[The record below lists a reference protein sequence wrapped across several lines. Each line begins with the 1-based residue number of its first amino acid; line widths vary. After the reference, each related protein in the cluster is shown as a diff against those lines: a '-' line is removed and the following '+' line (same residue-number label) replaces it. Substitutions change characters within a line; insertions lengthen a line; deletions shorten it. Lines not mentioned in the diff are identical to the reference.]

1 MPESVKD
8 AVQALRRLAE
18 GNARFVEGRR
28 SVDPAAIPARLKELA
43 ARGQKPFV
51 AVLGCAD
58 SRVPVELVFDLG
70 PGDAFVVRLAGNIAA
85 EPAIASLEYAVAQ
98 LGTPL
103 CLVLGHLSCGAVRAA
118 MEAPDSPP
126 PTPHLAGLVR
136 EIRPAVIAA
145 RKSAPKAAGEDLLK
159 ATVWENVGLQVDS
172 LRFRS
177 PLLREA
183 ERSGKLLIAGAV
195 KDLATGAV
203 SFEDAASAHIQGET
217 AHV

>member
-1 MPESVKD
+1 MSEPVKN
-8 AVQALRRLAE
+8 AVEALKRLAE
-18 GNARFVEGRR
+18 GNARFVKGRR
-28 SVDPAAIPARLKELA
+28 SVDPAAIPATLKELA

-70 PGDAFVVRLAGNIAA
+70 PGDAFVVRLAGNVAA
-85 EPAIASLEYAVAQ
+85 EPAIASLEFAAAQ
-98 LGTPL
+98 LNTPL
-103 CLVLGHLSCGAVRAA
+103 CLVLGHLSCGAVKAA
-118 MEAPDSPP
+118 IEAPESPP

-136 EIRPAVIAA
+136 EIRPAVSAA
-145 RKSAPKAAGEDLLK
+145 RKNVPDAEPAELLK
-159 ATVWENVGLQVDS
+159 ATVWENVRLQIAA

-183 ERSGKLLIAGAV
+183 ERSGKLIIAGAV

-203 SFEDAASAHIQGET
+203 TFEDPAGVRDQGEK
-217 AHV
+217 ARV